1 MADTDFNNLIETNFS
16 TNKEDMKN
24 FKKTID
30 KHQQLCSSLENDN
43 CKKHGDIVNN
53 DMNVLEKRE
62 KIWGH
67 LNQLYINNS
76 DEQNRLY
83 KKIKYNK
90 EKMEEQ
96 KKELLFLKE
105 KYRNS
110 KMGNSTH
117 ERNIDLNKYE
127 RSKHIYYINLYI
139 TILLVNIVLIF
150 VMFLINYNIITPTIF
165 YIITFVVYFVL
176 ILYIINYV
184 YFNNYDR
191 DYFYWDKFL
200 FGTPDDDTDT
210 CPTSL
215 TSDELASKKFN
226 DTANDRIKNFVNNN
240 SNTQNNNP
248 NNTNNPNNS
257 NIPNNN
263 TNGNSN

>member
-1 MADTDFNNLIETNFS
+1 
-16 TNKEDMKN
+16 
-24 FKKTID
+24 
-30 KHQQLCSSLENDN
+30 
-43 CKKHGDIVNN
+43 
-53 DMNVLEKRE
+53 
-62 KIWGH
+62 
-67 LNQLYINNS
+67 
-76 DEQNRLY
+76 
-83 KKIKYNK
+83 
-90 EKMEEQ
+90 
-96 KKELLFLKE
+96 
-105 KYRNS
+105 
-110 KMGNSTH
+110 
-117 ERNIDLNKYE
+117 
-127 RSKHIYYINLYI
+127 
-139 TILLVNIVLIF
+139 
-150 VMFLINYNIITPTIF
+150 
-165 YIITFVVYFVL
+165 VL

-240 SNTQNNNP
+240 SNTQNNNTNNP
-248 NNTNNPNNS
+248 NNSNNSNNPNNPNNPNNS

>member
-1 MADTDFNNLIETNFS
+1 
-16 TNKEDMKN
+16 
-24 FKKTID
+24 
-30 KHQQLCSSLENDN
+30 
-43 CKKHGDIVNN
+43 
-53 DMNVLEKRE
+53 MNVLEKRE

-127 RSKHIYYINLYI
+127 RSKHIYYVNLYI

-165 YIITFVVYFVL
+165 YIITFF
-176 ILYIINYV
+176 
-184 YFNNYDR
+184 
-191 DYFYWDKFL
+191 
-200 FGTPDDDTDT
+200 
-210 CPTSL
+210 
-215 TSDELASKKFN
+215 
-226 DTANDRIKNFVNNN
+226 
-240 SNTQNNNP
+240 
-248 NNTNNPNNS
+248 
-257 NIPNNN
+257 
-263 TNGNSN
+263 